1 MAVSKR
7 IGRVLKNHEKLG
19 FFMELSERKLKIL
32 NAVISEYVQS
42 AEPVSSKTIAEKSG
56 LGLSSATIRNEFAE
70 LTEMGLIEQPHTSA
84 GRVPSHLGYRVFVDN
99 MVENYRL
106 SINEQQKINSMLT
119 SRITEAEALIAEM
132 GKSIS
137 GITQM
142 TTVAIPPRHIANI
155 VKRFEFVQSD
165 KYSFL
170 LVIITGGG
178 SIKNKIFRSTVPI
191 SHEVLDTIA
200 EILNRRFTN
209 MDVEQ
214 ISLPLI
220 MSVQNELRGYDFM
233 LSPILTFIYDA
244 LGMVHNDAVYIEG
257 QTNILDYP
265 EFQTPDK
272 LRDMFDVLQNNSGLK
287 RLLEQSCDL
296 DDKGVRVVIGNENPQ
311 EKLQD
316 TSMVISNY
324 KVAGRNAGAIAVIG
338 PTRMDYG
345 KVAAQLEYIT
355 DALSRI
361 LSELY
366 PQIDKDLG
374 DTKEK

>member
-1 MAVSKR
+1 
-7 IGRVLKNHEKLG
+7 
-19 FFMELSERKLKIL
+19 MELSERKLKIL
-32 NAVISEYVQS
+32 NAVIDEYVRS
-42 AEPVSSKTIAEKSG
+42 AEPVGSKTIAEKSG

-70 LTEMGLIEQPHTSA
+70 LTEMGLLEQPHTSA
-84 GRVPSHLGYRVFVDN
+84 GRVPSHMGYRVFVDN
-99 MVENYRL
+99 MVRNYQL
-106 SINEQQKINSMLT
+106 SINEQQKINNMLT

-142 TTVAIPPRHIANI
+142 TTVAIPPRHISNV

-191 SHEVLDTIA
+191 SHEVLDAIA

-220 MSVQNELRGYDFM
+220 MSVQSELRGYDFI

-244 LGMVHNDAVYIEG
+244 LNLVHKDEVYIEG
-257 QTNILDYP
+257 QSNILDYP

-272 LRDMFDVLQNNSGLK
+272 LRDMFDAFKNNTGLK
-287 RLLEQSCDL
+287 RLLEQTCDVE
-296 DDKGVRVVIGNENPQ
+296 DDGVKVVIGSENPQ
-311 EKLQD
+311 TKMQD
-316 TSMVISNY
+316 ASMVISNY
-324 KVAGRNAGAIAVIG
+324 KVAGKNVGAIAVIG

-355 DALSRI
+355 DALSKI

-366 PQIDKDLG
+366 PQFGSDRALEEHTD
-374 DTKEK
+374 DTQGA